1 MVRFYSVNAYG
12 DEGAAVRHGFAAT
25 LTRRLF
31 AFGGIALAWSLFLF
45 GPRSAAEVLIAN
57 EFLNYL
63 IGAFFWGAAF
73 HHYYLDAVIWKLRS
87 PDVARSLRL
96 TPATAAV

>member
-1 MVRFYSVNAYG
+1 MVRFYNVNTYSG
-12 DEGAAVRHGFAAT
+12 EDAALRHGFAAT

-31 AFGGIALAWSLFLF
+31 VFGGLALAWSVFLF
-45 GPRSAAEVLIAN
+45 GPRSAAEVLVAN

-87 PDVARSLRL
+87 PAVSQSLRL
-96 TPATAAV
+96 IPATAAV